1 MLFFWG
7 HFPKVQKSLLTQT
20 VQTHI
25 HIVWF
30 THKKHSHEIP
40 CQNSMSPHMPSKR
53 FPKRKKNKQKKQ
65 NSALYP
71 SHKHKHIAKR
81 TSHRYMQAVLL
92 HVPRV
97 VTLMDSDYQLCL
109 GLVVFIMKQKLL
121 LSKRGGWISE
131 RVREKDY
138 ILHPR
143 KKNNNQL
150 SSC

>member
-1 MLFFWG
+1 
-7 HFPKVQKSLLTQT
+7 
-20 VQTHI
+20 
-25 HIVWF
+25 
-30 THKKHSHEIP
+30 
-40 CQNSMSPHMPSKR
+40 
-53 FPKRKKNKQKKQ
+53 
-65 NSALYP
+65 
-71 SHKHKHIAKR
+71 
-81 TSHRYMQAVLL
+81 MQAVLL

-143 KKNNNQL
+143 KKTTTSFQAAKQDAL
-150 SSC
+150 